1 MNDNIKII
9 YEDKYII
16 AVHKPAG
23 LATQTKKLGEKDL
36 FSQVKNYLNGAYVG
50 IINRLDQPVEGIVLM
65 AKDSQ
70 SAALLSEQIQNG
82 KTDKYYKA
90 LVYITNA
97 IDEEANISNSTK
109 NKLVI
114 GKGPILLADYM
125 KKDPASNLSQI
136 CDPADPDAKEARL
149 EYTVVDIT
157 QSANTSTRESIST
170 CTDSQAAT
178 ATLDIHLLTG
188 RHHQIRLQL
197 SNAGMP
203 ILGDSKYGSTESR
216 IYSRENRIRTVQLCA
231 YKYAFTHPKTHE
243 RVELTLPN

>member
-90 LVYITNA
+90 LVYITNT
-97 IDEEANISNSTK
+97 IDEEATISNST
-109 NKLVI
+109 NNNLVI
-114 GKGPILLADYM
+114 GKGPVLLTDYM

-157 QSANTSTRESIST
+157 QNANTSTRSST
-170 CTDSQAAT
+170 RATT